1 MAAAQSSEA
10 LTEKQQAAISMVLG
24 WPTAAQELHSE
35 QQRTAELV
43 AEESTPTL
51 RQQPARHCK
60 SRQVR
65 RQPLA
70 RQESVMPQKRRLQEQ
85 PLEGRH
91 RDKRRHRERR
101 PPQALISGR
110 KRLLSAE
117 ADKYHS
123 KAARSD
129 AKTWPCSQHGH
140 ASKPAPQTGFTM
152 GLQPRKAMTSLR
164 RMKKG
169 AL

>member
-1 MAAAQSSEA
+1 
-10 LTEKQQAAISMVLG
+10 MVLG

-65 RQPLA
+65 RQPPA

-91 RDKRRHRERR
+91 MDKRRHRERR
-101 PPQALISGR
+101 PPQAPVSGR

-117 ADKYHS
+117 ADKYHGKS
-123 KAARSD
+123 
-129 AKTWPCSQHGH
+129 AKVDSETSPHSQHSQHGH

-152 GLQPRKAMTSLR
+152 GLQPRKAVSSLR
-164 RMKKG
+164 RTKQG
-169 AL
+169 ACGPPFDCCHCIMVL